1 LDRTVSDELPGF
13 VPEVVRGSPG
23 VLLVRPERA
32 LDAMLSGW
40 RSQMVECALTVNTI
54 KARCA
59 WSTSSSSSRMSI
71 RGGGARWTSMNS
83 SRPCATEHFT
93 ADSVTVASSPLSQL
107 NAPSALAQGADVGV
121 EQNLLDV
128 RASEKRLRC

>member
-1 LDRTVSDELPGF
+1 
-13 VPEVVRGSPG
+13 
-23 VLLVRPERA
+23 
-32 LDAMLSGW
+32 
-40 RSQMVECALTVNTI
+40 
-54 KARCA
+54 
-59 WSTSSSSSRMSI
+59 
-71 RGGGARWTSMNS
+71 MNS